1 MHVGPMPRRAV
12 ENRDT
17 EESALSFQFLYGF
30 WEIMRYLCGDT
41 VCTPNVVDPRDVST
55 LVPFSDSTVA
65 HRRSAFR
72 NPMLL
77 SPHPYPQTCK

>member
-1 MHVGPMPRRAV
+1 MPRRAV

-41 VCTPNVVDPRDVST
+41 VCTPSVVDPRDVST

-65 HRRSAFR
+65 HRHNAFR
-72 NPMLL
+72 NPMFL
-77 SPHPYPQTCK
+77 SPHPYPQTCR